1 MQKFQVMKP
10 NARVSSLVK
19 HFSQAKKDG
28 RTNKFITL
36 RHYEHQ
42 IYNLDWVLQ
51 HQRNNKHKRP
61 WNFPTSITTPQEKKK
76 FYPITSNCQ
85 EGNNSN
91 NNNNNRVPKWLL
103 YTCVYFVY

>member
-61 WNFPTSITTPQEKKK
+61 WNFPTSITTPQEKKEIL
-76 FYPITSNCQ
+76 PN
-85 EGNNSN
+85 
-91 NNNNNRVPKWLL
+91 
-103 YTCVYFVY
+103 YFQLSRGE